1 MKAMKKKTLTMA
13 TKKNLKGNNNQG
25 QGRKSFR
32 PCIQNMEGAAPK
44 TYHNQMPLLDSE
56 KKEAI
61 MIINVKNLVKKY
73 DGYTALDGLNFT
85 VEHSDIFGFL
95 GPNGAGKTTTIRIM
109 TAIIKAD
116 SGNVLIDG
124 HSILGEPLAVKKI
137 INALP
142 ESNGYYE
149 WMTAHEYLE
158 LFSHLYKEK
167 TSKQEVYKLLEIVG
181 LYGKEN
187 HFIRTY
193 SRGMK
198 QRLGIARALIN
209 RPKLLFLDEPTNG
222 LDPKGRRDIHDL
234 LIDLN
239 RNHDTTIFL
248 STHLLDDVER
258 LCNRIAI
265 INYGKIVRMG
275 ELDRMKGKGTIE
287 DIFFLSTK
295 EGTL

>member
-1 MKAMKKKTLTMA
+1 
-13 TKKNLKGNNNQG
+13 
-25 QGRKSFR
+25 
-32 PCIQNMEGAAPK
+32 
-44 TYHNQMPLLDSE
+44 
-56 KKEAI
+56 
-61 MIINVKNLVKKY
+61 MIISVENLVKKY
-73 DGYTALDGLNFT
+73 NGHTALDGLNFT
-85 VEHSDIFGFL
+85 VEDGDIFGFL
-95 GPNGAGKTTTIRIM
+95 GPNGAGKTTTIRIL

-124 HSILGEPLAVKKI
+124 HNIFREAMAVKEI

-149 WMTAHEYLE
+149 WMTAQEYLE
-158 LFSHLYKEK
+158 FFSNLYEEK
-167 TSKQEVYKLLEIVG
+167 TSKQDIHTLLDVVG
-181 LYGKEN
+181 LHGKEG
-187 HFIRTY
+187 HLIRSY

-198 QRLGIARALIN
+198 QRLGIARTLIN

-239 RNHDTTIFL
+239 RKHGTTIFL

-265 INYGKIVRMG
+265 INYGKIVREG
-275 ELDRMKGKGTIE
+275 ELDNMKGKGTIE
-287 DIFFLSTK
+287 DIFFMSTK
-295 EGTL
+295 EGAL

>member
-1 MKAMKKKTLTMA
+1 
-13 TKKNLKGNNNQG
+13 
-25 QGRKSFR
+25 
-32 PCIQNMEGAAPK
+32 
-44 TYHNQMPLLDSE
+44 
-56 KKEAI
+56 
-61 MIINVKNLVKKY
+61 MIISVENLVKRY
-73 DGYTALDGLNFT
+73 DGYTALDGLNFS
-85 VEHSDIFGFL
+85 VEDGDIFGFL
-95 GPNGAGKTTTIRIM
+95 GPNGAGKTTTIRIL

-116 SGNVLIDG
+116 SGNALIDG
-124 HSILGEPLAVKKI
+124 HDIFGEPLAVKKI

-149 WMTAHEYLE
+149 WMTGCEYLGF
-158 LFSHLYKEK
+158 FSNLYEEKE
-167 TSKQEVYKLLEIVG
+167 SKEEIYKLLEDVG
-181 LYGKEN
+181 LNGKEN
-187 HFIRTY
+187 HLIRSY

-234 LIDLN
+234 LIGLN
-239 RNHDTTIFL
+239 QKHGTTIFL

-265 INYGKIVRMG
+265 INYGKIVRVG

>member
-1 MKAMKKKTLTMA
+1 
-13 TKKNLKGNNNQG
+13 
-25 QGRKSFR
+25 
-32 PCIQNMEGAAPK
+32 
-44 TYHNQMPLLDSE
+44 
-56 KKEAI
+56 
-61 MIINVKNLVKKY
+61 MIITVENLVKKY
-73 DGYTALDGLNFT
+73 DGYTALDGLNFA
-85 VEHSDIFGFL
+85 VEDGDIFGFL
-95 GPNGAGKTTTIRIM
+95 GPNGAGKTTTIRIL
-109 TAIIKAD
+109 TAIMKAD
-116 SGNVLIDG
+116 SGNVLIAG
-124 HSILGEPLAVKKI
+124 HNVFAEPLTVKKI
-137 INALP
+137 TNALP

-149 WMTAHEYLE
+149 WMAAWEYLK
-158 LFSHLYKEK
+158 LFSNLYEEVE
-167 TSKQEVYKLLEIVG
+167 SKQEINKLLEDVG
-181 LYGKEN
+181 LNGRED
-187 HFIRTY
+187 HLIHSY

-234 LIDLN
+234 LINLN
-239 RNHDTTIFL
+239 RKHGTTIFL

-265 INYGKIVRMG
+265 INYGKIVRVG

>member
-1 MKAMKKKTLTMA
+1 MVIRVE
-13 TKKNLKGNNNQG
+13 NL
-25 QGRKSFR
+25 
-32 PCIQNMEGAAPK
+32 I
-44 TYHNQMPLLDSE
+44 
-56 KKEAI
+56 
-61 MIINVKNLVKKY
+61 KKY
-73 DGYTALDGLNFT
+73 DGHTALDGLNFT
-85 VEHSDIFGFL
+85 VEDGDIYGFL

-109 TAIIKAD
+109 TGIIRAD
-116 SGNVLIDG
+116 SGRVIIEG
-124 HSILGEPLAVKKI
+124 HDVFREIMEVKRL

-142 ESNGYYE
+142 ESSGYYE
-149 WMTAHEYLE
+149 WMTAVEYLDF
-158 LFSHLYKEK
+158 FSNLYEEEK
-167 TSKQEVYKLLEIVG
+167 TKQGIFKLLNDVG
-181 LYGKEN
+181 LNGKEG
-187 HFIRTY
+187 HLIRSF

-239 RNHDTTIFL
+239 QKQGTTIFL

-265 INYGKIVRMG
+265 LNYGKIVRAG
-275 ELDRMKGKGTIE
+275 DLREMKGRGTIE

-295 EGTL
+295 EGSL

>member
-1 MKAMKKKTLTMA
+1 
-13 TKKNLKGNNNQG
+13 
-25 QGRKSFR
+25 
-32 PCIQNMEGAAPK
+32 
-44 TYHNQMPLLDSE
+44 
-56 KKEAI
+56 
-61 MIINVKNLVKKY
+61 MIISVENLVKKY
-73 DGYTALDGLNFT
+73 DGYTALDGLTFT
-85 VEHSDIFGFL
+85 VEHGDIFGFL
-95 GPNGAGKTTTIRIM
+95 GPNGAGKTTTIRIL

-124 HSILGEPLAVKKI
+124 HDIFGEPLTVKKI

-149 WMTAHEYLE
+149 WMTGREYLQF
-158 LFSHLYKEK
+158 FSNLYEEK
-167 TSKQEVYKLLEIVG
+167 TSGQEIYNLLGVVG
-181 LYGKEN
+181 LHDKEG
-187 HFIRTY
+187 HLIRSY

-234 LIDLN
+234 LIGLN
-239 RNHDTTIFL
+239 QKHGTTIFL

-265 INYGKIVRMG
+265 INYGKIVRVG
-275 ELDRMKGKGTIE
+275 DLDRMKEKGTIE

>member
-1 MKAMKKKTLTMA
+1 
-13 TKKNLKGNNNQG
+13 
-25 QGRKSFR
+25 
-32 PCIQNMEGAAPK
+32 
-44 TYHNQMPLLDSE
+44 
-56 KKEAI
+56 
-61 MIINVKNLVKKY
+61 MIITVENLVKKY
-73 DGYTALDGLNFT
+73 DGYTALDGLNFA
-85 VEHSDIFGFL
+85 VEDGDIFGFL
-95 GPNGAGKTTTIRIM
+95 GPNGAGKTTTIRIL
-109 TAIIKAD
+109 TAIMKAD
-116 SGNVLIDG
+116 SGNVLIAG
-124 HSILGEPLAVKKI
+124 HNVFVEPLAVKKI

-149 WMTAHEYLE
+149 WMTAWEYLK
-158 LFSHLYKEK
+158 LFSNLYEEVE
-167 TSKQEVYKLLEIVG
+167 SKQEIYKLLEDVG
-181 LYGKEN
+181 LSGKEN
-187 HFIRTY
+187 HLIRSY

-209 RPKLLFLDEPTNG
+209 QPKLLFLDEPTNG

-239 RNHDTTIFL
+239 QKQSTTIFL

-265 INYGKIVRMG
+265 INYGKIVRVG
-275 ELDRMKGKGTIE
+275 ELDRMKGKGSIE

>member
-1 MKAMKKKTLTMA
+1 
-13 TKKNLKGNNNQG
+13 
-25 QGRKSFR
+25 
-32 PCIQNMEGAAPK
+32 MEGYNMV
-44 TYHNQMPLLDSE
+44 TVE
-56 KKEAI
+56 
-61 MIINVKNLVKKY
+61 NLVKRY
-73 DGYTALDGLNFT
+73 DGHTALDGLNFG
-85 VEHSDIFGFL
+85 VEEDDIFGFL
-95 GPNGAGKTTTIRIM
+95 GPNGAGKTTTIRIL
-109 TAIIKAD
+109 TGIIKAD

-124 HSILGEPLAVKKI
+124 HNVFKELMTVKKL

-149 WMTAHEYLE
+149 WMTAYEYLE
-158 LFSHLYKEK
+158 FFSNLYEEKE
-167 TSKQEVYKLLEIVG
+167 SRQEIYKLLDGVG
-181 LYGKEN
+181 LNGKEG
-187 HFIRTY
+187 HLIRSY

-234 LIDLN
+234 LINLN
-239 RNHDTTIFL
+239 REHGTTIFL

-265 INYGKIVRMG
+265 INYGKIVKTG
-275 ELDRMKGKGTIE
+275 DVKKGTIE

-295 EGTL
+295 EEML

>member
-1 MKAMKKKTLTMA
+1 
-13 TKKNLKGNNNQG
+13 
-25 QGRKSFR
+25 
-32 PCIQNMEGAAPK
+32 
-44 TYHNQMPLLDSE
+44 
-56 KKEAI
+56 
-61 MIINVKNLVKKY
+61 MIISVENLVKKY
-73 DGYTALDGLNFT
+73 NGYTALDGLNFS
-85 VEHSDIFGFL
+85 VEAGDIFGFL
-95 GPNGAGKTTTIRIM
+95 GPNGAGKTTTIRILTTM
-109 TAIIKAD
+109 IKAD

-124 HSILGEPLAVKKI
+124 HDVFREPLAVKRT

-142 ESNGYYE
+142 ESSGYYE
-149 WMTAHEYLE
+149 WMTAREYLE
-158 LFSHLYKEK
+158 FFSCLYEEK
-167 TSKQEVYKLLEIVG
+167 ASKQEIYKLLEVVG
-181 LYGKEN
+181 FHGKED
-187 HFIRTY
+187 HLIRSY

-198 QRLGIARALIN
+198 QRLGIARALVN

-239 RNHDTTIFL
+239 QKHSTTIFL

-265 INYGKIVRMG
+265 INYGKIVRTG

-287 DIFFLSTK
+287 DIFFMSTK

>member
-1 MKAMKKKTLTMA
+1 
-13 TKKNLKGNNNQG
+13 
-25 QGRKSFR
+25 
-32 PCIQNMEGAAPK
+32 
-44 TYHNQMPLLDSE
+44 
-56 KKEAI
+56 
-61 MIINVKNLVKKY
+61 MIISVENLVKKY
-73 DGYTALDGLNFT
+73 DGYTALDGLSFT
-85 VEHSDIFGFL
+85 VGDGDIFGFL
-95 GPNGAGKTTTIRIM
+95 GPNGAGKTTTIRIL
-109 TAIIKAD
+109 TAMIKAD

-124 HSILGEPLAVKKI
+124 HDIFGEPLAVKKI

-149 WMTAHEYLE
+149 WMTGREYLE
-158 LFSHLYKEK
+158 LFSNLYEKKE
-167 TSKQEVYKLLEIVG
+167 SKQEIYKLLEDVG
-181 LYGKEN
+181 LNGKEN
-187 HFIRTY
+187 HLIRSY

-239 RNHDTTIFL
+239 RKNGTTIFL

-258 LCNRIAI
+258 LCNKIAI
-265 INYGKIVRMG
+265 INYGKIVRLG
-275 ELDRMKGKGTIE
+275 KLDRMKGKGTIE

>member
-1 MKAMKKKTLTMA
+1 MVTV
-13 TKKNLKGNNNQG
+13 
-25 QGRKSFR
+25 
-32 PCIQNMEGAAPK
+32 E
-44 TYHNQMPLLDSE
+44 
-56 KKEAI
+56 
-61 MIINVKNLVKKY
+61 NLVKRY
-73 DGYTALDGLNFT
+73 DGHTALDGLNFG
-85 VEHSDIFGFL
+85 VEEDDIFGFL
-95 GPNGAGKTTTIRIM
+95 GPNGAGKTTTIRIL
-109 TAIIKAD
+109 TGIIKAD

-124 HSILGEPLAVKKI
+124 HNVFKELMTVKKL

-149 WMTAHEYLE
+149 WMTAYEYLE
-158 LFSHLYKEK
+158 FFSNLYEEKE
-167 TSKQEVYKLLEIVG
+167 SRQEIYKLLDGVG
-181 LYGKEN
+181 LNGKEG
-187 HFIRTY
+187 HLIRSY

-234 LIDLN
+234 LINLN
-239 RNHDTTIFL
+239 REHGTTIFL

-265 INYGKIVRMG
+265 INYGKIVKTG
-275 ELDRMKGKGTIE
+275 DVKKGTIE

-295 EGTL
+295 EEML